1 MPRWLKSL
9 SSLVRREPPE
19 NPLSPFIKRT
29 VPGKPPFGL
38 PEGHPN
44 VEAFYDDHKGYYF
57 RTFRTGKDSNPRVST
72 TRIDMVKAWGYAT
85 YVVTFFC
92 GLIDAMENA
101 EEKIYEAE
109 LKEAWRIVDLY
120 RSYQSEL
127 SYTMDAFLDLE
138 LGHALPERTWAPIPG
153 PVDFDRILEVEE
165 SILRPTQ
172 HIKGRD
178 VPLITPLFIFLTLHI
193 LGLQEEGFPPK
204 WLSLWDRFK
213 PDKKFCYSFPND
225 KPLKQK
231 EIAIKDKG
239 GAVWVRSRSSSVYK

>member
-1 MPRWLKSL
+1 
-9 SSLVRREPPE
+9 
-19 NPLSPFIKRT
+19 
-29 VPGKPPFGL
+29 
-38 PEGHPN
+38 
-44 VEAFYDDHKGYYF
+44 
-57 RTFRTGKDSNPRVST
+57 
-72 TRIDMVKAWGYAT
+72 MVKAWGYAT

-109 LKEAWRIVDLY
+109 LKEAWKIVDLY

-153 PVDFDRILEVEE
+153 PVDYDRILEVEE
-165 SILRPTQ
+165 SIFRPTQ
-172 HIKGRD
+172 HNKGRD

-239 GAVWVRSRSSSVYK
+239 GAVWVRR